1 MVQTRINSIPSN
13 DAVNRCNLPAFMSA
27 MLVSINKQGAGNLYL
42 VKTLSNT
49 TVQLAC
55 SQYTFV
61 RLKISLKISL
71 KNDIQADKKCYI
83 NIQAYKVNI
92 DRLNYLNSFFH
103 TEVTHTF

>member
-1 MVQTRINSIPSN
+1 
-13 DAVNRCNLPAFMSA
+13 MSA

-55 SQYTFV
+55 SLCEIKNFI
-61 RLKISLKISL
+61 KNFI